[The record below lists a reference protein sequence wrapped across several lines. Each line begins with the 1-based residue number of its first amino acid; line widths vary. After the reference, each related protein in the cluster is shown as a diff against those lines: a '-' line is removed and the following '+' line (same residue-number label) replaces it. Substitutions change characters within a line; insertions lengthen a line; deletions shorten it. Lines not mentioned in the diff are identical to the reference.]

1 MAEDTAREVQGIHHL
16 KFACSDVHKS
26 LEFYEKAFD
35 AKRIPQADHV
45 DADGNVYAFICEMP
59 GWGTLLDLRQS
70 DFHAE
75 GSRRFDPITLNITDR
90 KQLARWAEHFDAM
103 GAENSGEI
111 PTGLAFMLIVKDP
124 DGRRIRLYTAEKRPP
139 EIESQRGCDWMLH
152 DVEV

>member
-1 MAEDTAREVQGIHHL
+1 MAEEATREVLGIHHL
-16 KFACSDVHKS
+16 KFACKDVHKT
-26 LEFYEKAFD
+26 LAFYEKAFD

-45 DADGNVYAFICEMP
+45 DADGNVYAFICQMP

-75 GSRRFDPITLNITDR
+75 GSQRFDPITLNITGR
-90 KQLARWAEHFDAM
+90 AELARWAEHFDAM

-124 DGRRIRLYTAEKRPP
+124 DGRRIRLYTEEKRPP
-139 EIESQRGCDWMLH
+139 EVESQRGCDWMLH